1 MTPEMWGI
9 FLQIVILLAFGYFF
23 TKKKILT
30 SDIKNGLSTL
40 LLKLVLPISILGSSQ
55 IAYDASTL
63 SGFGIT
69 LVISFVFYFVF
80 LFILRMVA
88 KRLPLKDNADR
99 VFPLLCV
106 FGNVGFIEIPLS
118 TQFFGPTGLMY
129 AFSLNVAFNIAL
141 FSYGLMI
148 LSGESKVSVK
158 SVLTDPCL
166 ICTVV
171 MLALYVAPFRF
182 PSFVG
187 TAFTMTGN
195 MMTPLAMLIIGH
207 EIANMKVLD
216 LIKDGWAYV
225 VSLLR
230 LLVIPT
236 IVCVIFMF
244 LPVDHEVL
252 KVLVFLL
259 AMPCGTLNV
268 ILSQQYGTNPQFASR
283 ATTQTMILF
292 LITVPIMLVI
302 INTLL

>member
-1 MTPEMWGI
+1 
-9 FLQIVILLAFGYFF
+9 
-23 TKKKILT
+23 
-30 SDIKNGLSTL
+30 
-40 LLKLVLPISILGSSQ
+40 
-55 IAYDASTL
+55 
-63 SGFGIT
+63 
-69 LVISFVFYFVF
+69 
-80 LFILRMVA
+80 
-88 KRLPLKDNADR
+88 
-99 VFPLLCV
+99 
-106 FGNVGFIEIPLS
+106 
-118 TQFFGPTGLMY
+118 MY
-129 AFSLNVAFNIAL
+129 AFSLDVAFNIAL

-171 MLALYVAPFRF
+171 MLALYVAPFVF
-182 PSFVG
+182 LPSSVG

-252 KVLVFLL
+252 KTYRFSFGYAVRNFERDPV
-259 AMPCGTLNV
+259 AAVWN
-268 ILSQQYGTNPQFASR
+268 
-283 ATTQTMILF
+283 
-292 LITVPIMLVI
+292 
-302 INTLL
+302 

>member
-1 MTPEMWGI
+1 
-9 FLQIVILLAFGYFF
+9 
-23 TKKKILT
+23 
-30 SDIKNGLSTL
+30 
-40 LLKLVLPISILGSSQ
+40 
-55 IAYDASTL
+55 
-63 SGFGIT
+63 
-69 LVISFVFYFVF
+69 
-80 LFILRMVA
+80 
-88 KRLPLKDNADR
+88 
-99 VFPLLCV
+99 
-106 FGNVGFIEIPLS
+106 
-118 TQFFGPTGLMY
+118 
-129 AFSLNVAFNIAL
+129 
-141 FSYGLMI
+141 
-148 LSGESKVSVK
+148 
-158 SVLTDPCL
+158 
-166 ICTVV
+166 

-268 ILSQQYGTNPQFASR
+268 ILSRRRELTLPASR

-292 LITVPIMLVI
+292 LITVPIMRHHQYLVVSVHRPVRQRMK
-302 INTLL
+302 TMLG

>member
-1 MTPEMWGI
+1 
-9 FLQIVILLAFGYFF
+9 
-23 TKKKILT
+23 
-30 SDIKNGLSTL
+30 
-40 LLKLVLPISILGSSQ
+40 
-55 IAYDASTL
+55 
-63 SGFGIT
+63 
-69 LVISFVFYFVF
+69 
-80 LFILRMVA
+80 
-88 KRLPLKDNADR
+88 
-99 VFPLLCV
+99 
-106 FGNVGFIEIPLS
+106 
-118 TQFFGPTGLMY
+118 
-129 AFSLNVAFNIAL
+129 
-141 FSYGLMI
+141 
-148 LSGESKVSVK
+148 
-158 SVLTDPCL
+158 
-166 ICTVV
+166 
-171 MLALYVAPFRF
+171 
-182 PSFVG
+182 
-187 TAFTMTGN
+187 

-292 LITVPIMLVI
+292 LITVPSCSSSSIPCCKRAPSSSTAHENEARIGVEL
-302 INTLL
+302 

>member
-1 MTPEMWGI
+1 
-9 FLQIVILLAFGYFF
+9 
-23 TKKKILT
+23 
-30 SDIKNGLSTL
+30 
-40 LLKLVLPISILGSSQ
+40 
-55 IAYDASTL
+55 
-63 SGFGIT
+63 
-69 LVISFVFYFVF
+69 
-80 LFILRMVA
+80 
-88 KRLPLKDNADR
+88 
-99 VFPLLCV
+99 
-106 FGNVGFIEIPLS
+106 
-118 TQFFGPTGLMY
+118 
-129 AFSLNVAFNIAL
+129 
-141 FSYGLMI
+141 
-148 LSGESKVSVK
+148 
-158 SVLTDPCL
+158 
-166 ICTVV
+166 
-171 MLALYVAPFRF
+171 
-182 PSFVG
+182 
-187 TAFTMTGN
+187 
-195 MMTPLAMLIIGH
+195 MLIIGH

>member
-1 MTPEMWGI
+1 
-9 FLQIVILLAFGYFF
+9 
-23 TKKKILT
+23 
-30 SDIKNGLSTL
+30 
-40 LLKLVLPISILGSSQ
+40 
-55 IAYDASTL
+55 
-63 SGFGIT
+63 
-69 LVISFVFYFVF
+69 
-80 LFILRMVA
+80 
-88 KRLPLKDNADR
+88 
-99 VFPLLCV
+99 
-106 FGNVGFIEIPLS
+106 
-118 TQFFGPTGLMY
+118 MY

-158 SVLTDPCL
+158 SVLTDPVL
-166 ICTVV
+166 DLHGGHAWRCTS
-171 MLALYVAPFRF
+171 LPSGF

-244 LPVDHEVL
+244 LPVDHEV
-252 KVLVFLL
+252 FE
-259 AMPCGTLNV
+259 G
-268 ILSQQYGTNPQFASR
+268 SR
-283 ATTQTMILF
+283 FSFGYAVRNF
-292 LITVPIMLVI
+292 ERDPVAAVW
-302 INTLL
+302 N

>member
-106 FGNVGFIEIPLS
+106 FGNVGFIGIPLS

-187 TAFTMTGN
+187 TAF
-195 MMTPLAMLIIGH
+195 I
-207 EIANMKVLD
+207 
-216 LIKDGWAYV
+216 
-225 VSLLR
+225 
-230 LLVIPT
+230 
-236 IVCVIFMF
+236 
-244 LPVDHEVL
+244 
-252 KVLVFLL
+252 
-259 AMPCGTLNV
+259 
-268 ILSQQYGTNPQFASR
+268 
-283 ATTQTMILF
+283 
-292 LITVPIMLVI
+292 
-302 INTLL
+302 

>member
-1 MTPEMWGI
+1 
-9 FLQIVILLAFGYFF
+9 
-23 TKKKILT
+23 
-30 SDIKNGLSTL
+30 
-40 LLKLVLPISILGSSQ
+40 
-55 IAYDASTL
+55 
-63 SGFGIT
+63 
-69 LVISFVFYFVF
+69 
-80 LFILRMVA
+80 
-88 KRLPLKDNADR
+88 
-99 VFPLLCV
+99 
-106 FGNVGFIEIPLS
+106 
-118 TQFFGPTGLMY
+118 
-129 AFSLNVAFNIAL
+129 
-141 FSYGLMI
+141 MI

-244 LPVDHEVL
+244 LPVDHEV
-252 KVLVFLL
+252 FE
-259 AMPCGTLNV
+259 G
-268 ILSQQYGTNPQFASR
+268 SR
-283 ATTQTMILF
+283 FSFWLCRAEL
-292 LITVPIMLVI
+292 
-302 INTLL
+302 

>member
-106 FGNVGFIEIPLS
+106 FGNVGFIGIPLS

-141 FSYGLMI
+141 FSYGLI
-148 LSGESKVSVK
+148 S
-158 SVLTDPCL
+158 C
-166 ICTVV
+166 
-171 MLALYVAPFRF
+171 
-182 PSFVG
+182 
-187 TAFTMTGN
+187 
-195 MMTPLAMLIIGH
+195 
-207 EIANMKVLD
+207 
-216 LIKDGWAYV
+216 
-225 VSLLR
+225 
-230 LLVIPT
+230 
-236 IVCVIFMF
+236 
-244 LPVDHEVL
+244 
-252 KVLVFLL
+252 
-259 AMPCGTLNV
+259 
-268 ILSQQYGTNPQFASR
+268 R
-283 ATTQTMILF
+283 ARAR
-292 LITVPIMLVI
+292 
-302 INTLL
+302 

>member
-1 MTPEMWGI
+1 
-9 FLQIVILLAFGYFF
+9 
-23 TKKKILT
+23 
-30 SDIKNGLSTL
+30 
-40 LLKLVLPISILGSSQ
+40 
-55 IAYDASTL
+55 
-63 SGFGIT
+63 
-69 LVISFVFYFVF
+69 
-80 LFILRMVA
+80 MVA

-106 FGNVGFIEIPLS
+106 FGNVGFIGIPLS

>member
-106 FGNVGFIEIPLS
+106 FGNVGFIGIPLS

-187 TAFTMTGN
+187 TAFT
-195 MMTPLAMLIIGH
+195 IIGH